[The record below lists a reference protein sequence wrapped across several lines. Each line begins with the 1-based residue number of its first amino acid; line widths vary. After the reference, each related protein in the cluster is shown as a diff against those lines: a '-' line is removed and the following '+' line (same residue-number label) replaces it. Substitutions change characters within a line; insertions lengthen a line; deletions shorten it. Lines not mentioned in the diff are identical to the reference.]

1 MKLLERTS
9 RARGASRE
17 KRGFPLRSH
26 DHAVCVEAALAA
38 AAAVCA
44 QRGARLTPT
53 RRRVLELV
61 WLGHRP
67 VGAYEVLAGL
77 APDRSPGLG
86 HGGHPGVALGPPT
99 VYRALD
105 FLLAQGLVHRIESLS
120 AYIGCSAPGHGP
132 APQILVC
139 EDCGAAAEIADGSAD
154 AAARASAARLGFV
167 VGSQIVE
174 AVGRCAD
181 CGTSESGDRR

>member
-1 MKLLERTS
+1 MQPSTPES
-9 RARGASRE
+9 RRRAAPKE
-17 KRGFPLRSH
+17 ARGFPLRSH
-26 DHAVCVEAALAA
+26 NHADCVAAALAA

-44 QRGARLTPT
+44 RRGARLTPL

-61 WLGHRP
+61 WLSHRP
-67 VGAYEVLAGL
+67 AGAYDVLA
-77 APDRSPGLG
+77 
-86 HGGHPGVALGPPT
+86 ALGDNWAAAPPT

-105 FLLAQGLVHRIESLS
+105 FLRTHGLVHRIESRN
-120 AYIGCSAPGHGP
+120 AFIGCSAPGHGP
-132 APQILVC
+132 APQILIC
-139 EDCGAAAEIADGSAD
+139 DACGAAAEIADGSAD

-181 CGTSESGDRR
+181 CRAPEAAERR